1 MATERSLELYF
12 TTSGDRSFH
21 LSIPDAKPDLTA
33 SGVNTAMNE
42 IIALNVFSV
51 QGGTLAEKKSANLV
65 IKETVEYT
73 IA

>member
-33 SGVNTAMNE
+33 SGINTAMDE
-42 IIALNVFSV
+42 IIALNVFSG
-51 QGGTLAEKKSANLV
+51 QGGALVGKKSASLV
-65 IKETVEYT
+65 TKETVEFT
-73 IA
+73 MV

>member
-12 TTSGDRSFH
+12 ATSGDRSFH
-21 LSIPDAKPDLTA
+21 LSIPNAKPDLTA

-51 QGGTLAEKKSANLV
+51 QGGALAEKKSANLV
-65 IKETVEYT
+65 TKETVEYT